1 MKPLAVS
8 VEEAGRLVG
17 LSKHTIRKY
26 IRQGLIDAVRVG
38 RRVLVP
44 VASLERLLERVPEHS
59 VAPDPA
65 VTGKALPHG

>member
-59 VAPDPA
+59 VEPDPA

>member
-1 MKPLAVS
+1 VKPLAVS

-44 VASLERLLERVPEHS
+44 VA
-59 VAPDPA
+59 
-65 VTGKALPHG
+65 